1 VPDVAEVAVVVEDA
15 WHNRGLGTVLLDAVL
30 EAGEARGIRSF
41 TANVLADN
49 GRMLHVLRRVG
60 DIHRRSAENGVVTLE
75 FERRHSCG
83 RLAFA

>member
-1 VPDVAEVAVVVEDA
+1 
-15 WHNRGLGTVLLDAVL
+15 
-30 EAGEARGIRSF
+30 
-41 TANVLADN
+41 
-49 GRMLHVLRRVG
+49 VG